1 MVHRVA
7 KWLRDGGE
15 NEAADLIEQ
24 CSLSN
29 YYVDTAFEL
38 AGGDR
43 AYDFFDVNVEAP
55 RRVHIA
61 ISGEANQ
68 LCHQIESA
76 IRDCARSDSV
86 YVRDIHWVPLATS
99 AASAKDD
106 WFTETL
112 SQVDSDHVQ
121 RFWKKALERKDSDHD
136 GAITAA
142 RSLLESVCKHI
153 LDASCATYDSKD
165 NLPKLFHA
173 TLECMS
179 LAPNQQTDQLLRKL
193 FGNCQSIINAIA
205 SVRNELGDAH
215 GKSDACPST
224 DKLHAELMVNL
235 AGSLTTFLIRQ
246 WENQRGNAPVSQI
259 PES

>member
-1 MVHRVA
+1 MIHRVA

-15 NEAADLIEQ
+15 NDAADLIEQ

-38 AGGDR
+38 SGDR
-43 AYDFFDVNVEAP
+43 VYDFFDVNVEAP

-61 ISGEANQ
+61 ISGDDNQ
-68 LCHQIESA
+68 LCRQLESA

-99 AASAKDD
+99 ATSAKDD

-112 SQVDSDHVQ
+112 SQFDSDHVQ

-153 LDASCATYDSKD
+153 LDTSGTTYDSKD
-165 NLPKLFHA
+165 NLPNLFHA

-179 LAPNQQTDQLLRKL
+179 LAPNRQTDQLLRRL

-215 GKSDACPST
+215 GKSGASPTT
-224 DKLHAELMVNL
+224 DKLHAELTVNL
-235 AGSLTTFLIRQ
+235 AGSLATFLMGQ
-246 WENQRGNAPVSQI
+246 WENQRAT
-259 PES
+259 